1 MNKISI
7 DISGNSSKEI
17 KNTHLIISVKTIRD
31 NSSMIVVGYPG
42 MKNTIKNMEIGD
54 TLLFE
59 TPEDGIYEVRVMTI
73 LYNSVTLLISQISP
87 KIGLMGGY
95 VTDDPLNSNFTND
108 EKSKIKESIQNT
120 KNNLSKNQNISKE
133 KLDLIYKK
141 LDDIQNASER
151 LGRKDWINYV
161 AGSLTSLSISASFSN
176 ETRIFLFQTLNTS
189 FEWLFN
195 NAMRLIT

>member
-120 KNNLSKNQNISKE
+120 KNNLSKNQN
-133 KLDLIYKK
+133 
-141 LDDIQNASER
+141 
-151 LGRKDWINYV
+151 
-161 AGSLTSLSISASFSN
+161 
-176 ETRIFLFQTLNTS
+176 
-189 FEWLFN
+189 
-195 NAMRLIT
+195 